1 MFGGLSG
8 LNTSQLLE
16 HFRQESW
23 HGQQL
28 DRAGFDRVMTRV
40 MPVLNSQQGRQFL
53 DALFD
58 LFDKDANG
66 RVDWHELST
75 GLAVLSSGSR
85 EDRLRVIFDMFD
97 RDNSG
102 FINFQELTHLVRLIG
117 GHRGNFGAAEQQ
129 AEQLMRALDKN
140 RDGNLSYRELE
151 QWQGRRT
158 AVWCTQG

>member
-1 MFGGLSG
+1 MFRKVDAILSLIYFGGLSG

-85 EDRLRVIFDMFD
+85 AD
-97 RDNSG
+97 RDRTRSNFLASG
-102 FINFQELTHLVRLIG
+102 PEASTR
-117 GHRGNFGAAEQQ
+117 
-129 AEQLMRALDKN
+129 
-140 RDGNLSYRELE
+140 S
-151 QWQGRRT
+151 
-158 AVWCTQG
+158 